1 MGLPYSQLQKTPA
14 RLTVSRA
21 SRRALRFAKRVV
33 ADILRRPGEVI
44 VAHAS
49 RAPVGLGPVSAPE
62 VLAELAQAALGTL
75 NQLPDDER
83 DVLITTLRAWVACGG
98 SADATARALCCQPST
113 VRYRVNRA
121 LQGIW

>member
-1 MGLPYSQLQKTPA
+1 MSLSAGWEEAESVLA
-14 RLTVSRA
+14 ECA
-21 SRRALRFAKRVV
+21 RRALRFAKRVV
-33 ADILRRPGEVI
+33 ADTLRRPGEVI

-49 RAPVGLGPVSAPE
+49 RAPGGVGPVSSPE

-75 NQLPDDER
+75 SELPDDER
-83 DVLITTLRAWVACGG
+83 NVLITTLRAWVACGG
-98 SADATARALCCQPST
+98 SADATARALCCHPST